1 MWLTIIPFFGILIC
15 LPGVRKPLANA
26 WRKTLAGFAASE
38 GMVFLLVIVLITVGF
53 SCSREDKT
61 EGGETAEAEAPA
73 TREEKQERRLLSQ
86 IQDYMGKLNEADRP
100 QVAHVLRVGL
110 EYKISEEYTDALET
124 FKQALD
130 LNLYDEERLAFFILM
145 GNCEAHLKEYTSA
158 INYYFQAE
166 RLGHE
171 TENDTALA
179 VTYSNLALA
188 FQLEKDSHGALNN
201 YFNLLK
207 VYQEMGNLQGQRN
220 TLAAIGLIYQI
231 KGEVDSASVYHK
243 RSLELDV
250 PGVAPP
256 ILAQAAQL
264 NNLALTYRSKGK
276 LDSALVLSEQAL
288 LLFQRAGDYGNAAS
302 VLTNMGMIY
311 QEMGDVKRALEYHR
325 QALEIDSTIGH
336 LMGQAGD
343 LTNIGSVLEQE
354 GSLAE
359 AKESYQRA
367 LSLFEKMEAKT
378 EIEFVRQNIQ
388 RVEEK
393 LKE

>member
-1 MWLTIIPFFGILIC
+1 MWPTIIILLGILVC
-15 LPGVRKPLANA
+15 LLCIRRILASA
-26 WRKTLAGFAASE
+26 RRKTRVGFVAKE
-38 GMVFLLVIVLITVGF
+38 GMVFLLAIVLITVGF

-73 TREEKQERRLLSQ
+73 TKEEKQERKLLSQ
-86 IQDYMGKLNEADRP
+86 IQDYIGKLNEADRP
-100 QVAHVLRVGL
+100 QIAHVLRVGL

-145 GNCEAHLKEYTSA
+145 GNCEVHLKEYTSA

-166 RLGHE
+166 RLSTE
-171 TENDTALA
+171 TGNDTALA

-188 FQLEKDSHGALNN
+188 FQLEKDLGGALDN

-207 VYQEMGNLQGQRN
+207 VLQRMGNFQGQRN

-231 KGEVDSASVYHK
+231 KGEVDSASAYHK
-243 RSLELDV
+243 RSLELDA
-250 PGVAPP
+250 PGAAPP

-264 NNLALTYRSKGK
+264 NNLALTYRSKGE
-276 LDSALVLSEQAL
+276 LDSALVLHEQAL
-288 LLFQRAGDYGNAAS
+288 LLFQTAGDHGDAAS

-311 QEMGDVKRALEYHR
+311 QEKGNAQKALEYHH
-325 QALEIDSTIGH
+325 QALQIDSIIGH

>member
-1 MWLTIIPFFGILIC
+1 MWLAIIPFLGILIC
-15 LPGVRKPLANA
+15 LLRVWRPAGAG
-26 WRKTLAGFAASE
+26 RKTLAGFVASE
-38 GMVFLLVIVLITVGF
+38 GMVFVLVIVLITAGF
-53 SCSREDKT
+53 NCSGEDKAET
-61 EGGETAEAEAPA
+61 EQGTEVEPSA
-73 TREEKQERRLLSQ
+73 TKEEKQEQRLLSQ
-86 IQDYMGKLNEADRP
+86 IQDYMGKLSEADRP
-100 QVAHVLRVGL
+100 QIAHVFRVGL
-110 EYKISEEYTDALET
+110 EYKINEEYTDALET

-130 LNLYDEERLAFFILM
+130 LNLYDEERLALFILM
-145 GNCEAHLKEYTSA
+145 GNCKAHLKEYTSA

-166 RLGHE
+166 RLGQE

-179 VTYSNLALA
+179 VTYSNLAMA

-243 RSLELDV
+243 RSLELDAS
-250 PGVAPP
+250 GAAPS
-256 ILAQAAQL
+256 IFSEAAQL

-276 LDSALVLSEQAL
+276 LDSALVLHEQAL
-288 LLFQRAGDYGNAAS
+288 LLFRTAGDHGNSAS

-311 QEMGDVKRALEYHR
+311 QEMGDAKRALEYHH
-325 QALEIDSTIGH
+325 QALQIDSTISH

-354 GSLAE
+354 GNLAE

-367 LSLFEKMEAKT
+367 LSLFEKMKAET

-393 LKE
+393 LQE

>member
-1 MWLTIIPFFGILIC
+1 
-15 LPGVRKPLANA
+15 
-26 WRKTLAGFAASE
+26 
-38 GMVFLLVIVLITVGF
+38 
-53 SCSREDKT
+53 
-61 EGGETAEAEAPA
+61 
-73 TREEKQERRLLSQ
+73 
-86 IQDYMGKLNEADRP
+86 
-100 QVAHVLRVGL
+100 
-110 EYKISEEYTDALET
+110 
-124 FKQALD
+124 
-130 LNLYDEERLAFFILM
+130 M

-171 TENDTALA
+171 TENDTVLT

-188 FQLEKDSHGALNN
+188 FQLEKDLHGALDN
-201 YFNLLK
+201 YFSLLK
-207 VYQEMGNLQGQRN
+207 VYQKMGDFQGQRS
-220 TLAAIGLIYQI
+220 TLAAIGLTYQI
-231 KGEVDSASVYHK
+231 KGEVDSASIYHK
-243 RSLELDV
+243 KSLDLDA
-250 PGVAPP
+250 PGAAPS
-256 ILAQAAQL
+256 IFAEAAQL
-264 NNLALTYRSKGK
+264 NNLALTYRSKGE
-276 LDSALVLSEQAL
+276 LDSALALHQQAL
-288 LLFQRAGDYGNAAS
+288 KLFQTAGDYGNAAS
-302 VLTNMGMIY
+302 VLTNMGLIH
-311 QEMGDVKRALEYHR
+311 QEKGDAEKALAYHH
-325 QALEIDSTIGH
+325 QALEIDSAIGH